1 MGIPEVV
8 MAEVVLLVVTED
20 TEELVISAGSLE
32 KNVTK
37 KDITD
42 RSEMKI
48 QILTIIQV
56 KKITIL
62 KWLFFERKM
71 FILIFKIFS
80 SLYIVKADLDD
91 FDDCAKMFIC
101 QLNAKNDS
109 TLGPVE
115 KMMKKSFSAGSTNYG
130 GLDVNRISARF
141 DLAALTGKM
150 VGLNQCKLFYG
161 RCKIPYLQMKNMLN
175 TLLNDNMR

>member
-1 MGIPEVV
+1 
-8 MAEVVLLVVTED
+8 
-20 TEELVISAGSLE
+20 
-32 KNVTK
+32 
-37 KDITD
+37 
-42 RSEMKI
+42 
-48 QILTIIQV
+48 
-56 KKITIL
+56 
-62 KWLFFERKM
+62 M

-115 KMMKKSFSAGSTNYG
+115 KMMKKSFSIGSTTNYG
-130 GLDVNRISARF
+130 GLDVNRVSARF

>member
-42 RSEMKI
+42 PSEMKI
-48 QILTIIQV
+48 VTQILTITQV
-56 KKITIL
+56 KKYN
-62 KWLFFERKM
+62 
-71 FILIFKIFS
+71 FIMSAFDIKFS
-80 SLYIVKADLDD
+80 LLSKVKADLED

-109 TLGPVE
+109 TMGPVE
-115 KMMKKSFSAGSTNYG
+115 KMMKKSFSAGSTTNYG
-130 GLDVNRISARF
+130 RLDVNRVSARF

-150 VGLNQCKLFYG
+150 VGLKQCKLFYG

-175 TLLNDNMR
+175 TLLNDNMQ